1 MKKIIVANWKMN
13 PFSAKEAESIL
24 NGVKKTVLKL
34 KKTQVVICPPFLYFN
49 NLRKIIGRS
58 ANLLLGAQNAFWEI
72 EGAFTGEV
80 SPEMIKNYGCSYV
93 ILGHSERRAL
103 GETDEIV
110 SKKTLTCLKTGLK
123 TVVCVGEKVRDEQG
137 DYLVF
142 LKDEIRN
149 SLNKIQKRFLRNLI
163 IAYEPIWAIGKK
175 DTEAMLPADIHEMA
189 IYIKKILSE
198 IYGQESALA
207 VPILYGGSVG
217 GGNAGNIIKNGG
229 VDGLLVGHQSLK
241 PENFNEILK
250 SAENL

>member
-1 MKKIIVANWKMN
+1 MN
-13 PFSAKEAESIL
+13 PSSAKEAERIL
-24 NGVKKTVLKL
+24 NGVKKTAVRL
-34 KKTQVVICPPFLYFN
+34 KKTQVVICPPFIYLN
-49 NLRKIIGRS
+49 NLKKIIGKS
-58 ANLLLGAQNAFWEI
+58 ANLSLGAQNAFWEV

-80 SPEMIKNYGCSYV
+80 SPEMIRNYGGSYV

-123 TVVCVGEKVRDEQG
+123 TVVCIGEKIRDEQG

-142 LKDEIRN
+142 LRDEIRN
-149 SLNKIQKRFLRNLI
+149 SLNKIQKKFLKSVI

-175 DTEAMLPADIHEMA
+175 DTEAMSPADIHEMA

-207 VPILYGGSVG
+207 VPKS
-217 GGNAGNIIKNGG
+217 GG

-241 PENFNEILK
+241 PENFNEILM
-250 SAENL
+250 SAENF